1 MATHDESREPQ
12 PGLAASTPDT
22 VAAQRAKRAMIGAWF
37 GFYVDLFDI
46 YLPIVV
52 LAPAISY
59 FVSQDLGT
67 AGIGIVSSAIF
78 AATLL
83 GRPIGAAVFGRLA
96 DTVGRKRTTIIAMT
110 GAGVATLVIALLPG
124 YQQLGVA
131 SVVLFIAVRFIGGIF
146 LGGEYTS
153 ANPLAME
160 AAPRHKRGLYS
171 GLINTGFPLAYA
183 TVSLITLLLLY
194 VLPSGDL
201 NSAYVQWGWRIPFA
215 IGALLTFGA
224 AVFFWRSVHE
234 SETFTRA
241 SKQSADTR
249 SPLRQLLSGN
259 NAKSFIQVFVLM
271 SGFWLSLQPI
281 AASLPMLLGKTGV
294 GLSSITVTLI
304 LVIAYLLLAAA
315 DVAAAVL
322 SQRIG
327 RRRFLIGASTAMA
340 TVAAAVYYGLV
351 RFGPGNT
358 AWAAIA
364 TVLLVVIVVGPW
376 GVLPAYMNERFP
388 TSVRASGYGL
398 AYSLSVVAPSFYG
411 FYQAG
416 LSRFMPFAYT
426 GIVLLVLGALLVLF
440 GARSG
445 PETKDIDF
453 ADELATAEPP
463 R

>member
-1 MATHDESREPQ
+1 MASENMTREAQ
-12 PGLAASTPDT
+12 PGLTGSSNDERAAH
-22 VAAQRAKRAMIGAWF
+22 RAKKAMVGAWF
-37 GFYVDLFDI
+37 GFFVDLFDI

-67 AGIGIVSSAIF
+67 AGIAIVSSAIF

-96 DTVGRKRTTIIAMT
+96 DTVGRRRTTIVAMT
-110 GAGVATLVIALLPG
+110 GAGAATLVVAVLPG
-124 YQQLGVA
+124 YQQLGVL
-131 SVVLFIAVRFIGGIF
+131 SVVLFVAMRFIGGIF
-146 LGGEYTS
+146 LGGEYTG

-183 TVSLITLLLLY
+183 AVSLITLVLLY
-194 VLPSGDL
+194 VLPSGGLD
-201 NSAYVQWGWRIPFA
+201 SAYVQWGWRIPFV
-215 IGALLTFGA
+215 IGALLTFGG

-234 SETFTRA
+234 SETFSRTQRR
-241 SKQSADTR
+241 SGDSR
-249 SPLRQLLSGN
+249 SPLRQLLTGS
-259 NAKSFIQVFVLM
+259 NAKSFVQVFILM
-271 SGFWLSLQPI
+271 SGFWLSLQPV
-281 AASLPMLLGKTGV
+281 AASLPMLLGGKGV
-294 GLSSITVTLI
+294 GLSSRTTTLI
-304 LVIAYLLLAAA
+304 LVVAYLVLAAA
-315 DVAAAVL
+315 DVLAAVL

-340 TVAAAVYYGLV
+340 TVAALVYFALV
-351 RFGPGNT
+351 RFGHGNT
-358 AWAAIA
+358 TWAAIA

-376 GVLPAYMNERFP
+376 GVLPAYLNERFP

-426 GIVLLVLGALLVLF
+426 GIVLLVIGALLVLI
-440 GARSG
+440 GAHSG

-453 ADELATAEPP
+453 ADEIATAEPP